1 MKDYAVGVFPNV
13 NWSIASNVTNLK
25 DDNTIR
31 VGAIFDEEKN
41 VAHCTIA
48 AYGFKVQIQASAEG
62 AHEIHAVTFALDRA
76 KAVITAFTGRELP
89 TMMAAPRD
97 VMAQPKTPDAESQ
110 GSADEPQGSETE
122 AAVEE
127 SSNPSPEPESQE
139 PNGEVP
145 VL

>member
-1 MKDYAVGVFPNV
+1 MKMKDYAVGVFPNV

-31 VGAIFDEEKN
+31 VGATYDEDKK
-41 VAHCTIA
+41 VAHCTIIA
-48 AYGFKVQIQASAEG
+48 FGFKVQIQASAEG
-62 AHEIHAVTFALDRA
+62 THEIHAVTFALDRA

-97 VMAQPKTPDAESQ
+97 VRAQPAS
-110 GSADEPQGSETE
+110 EPEVSGPEEVQDP
-122 AAVEE
+122 VEE
-127 SSNPSPEPESQE
+127 SSSPEPASKEE